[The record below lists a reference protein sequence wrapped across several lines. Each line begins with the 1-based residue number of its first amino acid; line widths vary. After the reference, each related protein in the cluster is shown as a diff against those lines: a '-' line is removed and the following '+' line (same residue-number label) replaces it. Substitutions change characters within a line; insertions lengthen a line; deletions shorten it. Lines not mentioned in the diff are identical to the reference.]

1 MEYEMITAHPSNS
14 YISEMIPGSV
24 LISDAVFLEL
34 VDALNQYSDED
45 EEGHNDTSD
54 GKQDDS
60 KEDLPVTRK
69 RKRHAIEGEEHD
81 LLIPPGVTGKGKKAK
96 DRFISY

>member
-1 MEYEMITAHPSNS
+1 M
-14 YISEMIPGSV
+14 
-24 LISDAVFLEL
+24 LFFLEL
-34 VDALNQYSDED
+34 VDALNQYRMKT

-96 DRFISY
+96 ERFISY